1 MASQA
6 IGQAKDSK
14 GLNDSDKPVDRDEV
28 KRQPLR
34 QTGKPSSLGKKLAD
48 IHY

>member
-6 IGQAKDSK
+6 ISQAKDSR
-14 GLNDSDKPVDRDEV
+14 GLDNSDELVDRDEV